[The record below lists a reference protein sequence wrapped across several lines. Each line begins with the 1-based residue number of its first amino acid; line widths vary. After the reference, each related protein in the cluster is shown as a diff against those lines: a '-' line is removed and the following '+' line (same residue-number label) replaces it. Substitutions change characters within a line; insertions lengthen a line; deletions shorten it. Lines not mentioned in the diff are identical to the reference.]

1 MSWGGP
7 SHRQPLQNASKG
19 KARGDNLLSTL
30 RSSIVS
36 WRASTASNPNS
47 ISKDPPRRESAVSS
61 GSRRSRHSIV
71 SVKDAELIPLF
82 EQVFAE
88 IGKKYGFSVDIVET
102 TFRETCSLE
111 KTRAMLQILQ
121 KELPELGKKY
131 GFSTDVGNTFRDTG
145 SLEKTY
151 ELLNDLNKV
160 MRGA

>member
-1 MSWGGP
+1 
-7 SHRQPLQNASKG
+7 L
-19 KARGDNLLSTL
+19 
-30 RSSIVS
+30 
-36 WRASTASNPNS
+36 
-47 ISKDPPRRESAVSS
+47 AVSS
-61 GSRRSRHSIV
+61 GSIV

-131 GFSTDVGNTFRDTG
+131 GFSTEVVGNTFRDTG
-145 SLEKTY
+145 SLEKTH
-151 ELLNDLNKV
+151 ELLKDLSYE
-160 MRGA
+160 GSTAGPI